1 MLGSIA
7 SSLGFGSGLNV
18 SQLVADLASASRTPK
33 IGRIDALA
41 QATQAKISAVAQARS
56 DLDGFAS
63 ALKDLLAQGTLSSQP
78 SVSDATMLSA
88 TAIPGTPLGSYAGS
102 IEVLQLAS
110 AQSVYSALV
119 PAATD
124 PIGLGSMTLTVGA
137 TSFPITIDG
146 TNNSLNG
153 LASAINASGSNVRAS
168 IATDNGQVRL
178 VLKGETG
185 AAQAFTLAADAGADP
200 ALAQFA
206 YGTGGAMQS
215 AQTAADAQIEVDGI
229 PYSRTSNNFSDVIPG
244 MALSLKKAVP
254 GQIVSL
260 GSTRPTEGLR
270 QAVTDFIAVFNQMK
284 ASLKEA
290 QAAAGGTNALRVL
303 DRQLSAFVNTALTS
317 DLTVNKLTDIG
328 ISTNRDGT
336 LSVNAAK
343 LEAALTAS
351 PDAVEALF
359 NPRRD
364 ATHTAA
370 TDPGI
375 SDALDIIRTGA
386 LSPDGLIGGL
396 TKGLQKEA
404 AEIAKNRE
412 RIEAREDA
420 YRLRLEKQYGS
431 LDARIGAFKA
441 TQSYLEQQIKLWSNE
456 S

>member
-7 SSLGFGSGLNV
+7 NSLGFGSGLNV

-56 DLDGFAS
+56 NLDGFAT

-78 SVSDATMLSA
+78 SVSDASMLSA
-88 TAIPGTPLGSYAGS
+88 TAIPGTPLGNYAGS
-102 IEVLQLAS
+102 MEILQLAS

-119 PAATD
+119 PAAAD
-124 PIGLGSMTLTVGA
+124 PIGLGGMTLTVGA
-137 TSFPITIDG
+137 TSFPITINS
-146 TNNSLNG
+146 TNNSLTG
-153 LASAINASGSNVRAS
+153 LADAINASGSNVRAS

-185 AAQAFTLAADAGADP
+185 AAQAFTLTADAGANP
-200 ALAQFA
+200 ALTQFA
-206 YGTGGAMQS
+206 YGTGGTMQS
-215 AQTAADAQIEVDGI
+215 AQAAADAQIKVDGI

-244 MALSLKKAVP
+244 MAISLKKAVP
-254 GQIVSL
+254 GQMVSL

-284 ASLKEA
+284 ASLKGA

-317 DLTVNKLTDIG
+317 DPAVNKLTDIG

-364 ATHTAA
+364 ATHTTA

-375 SDALDIIRTGA
+375 SDALDAIRVGA
-386 LSPDGLIGGL
+386 LAPDGLLGGL

-420 YRLRLEKQYGS
+420 YRVRLEKQYGS

>member
-7 SSLGFGSGLNV
+7 TSLGFGSGLNV
-18 SQLVADLASASRTPK
+18 SQLVSDLATASRAPK

-41 QATQAKISAVAQARS
+41 QVTQAKISAVAQARS
-56 DLDGFAS
+56 NLDGFAT
-63 ALKDLLAQGTLSSQP
+63 ALKDLLAQGTLTSQP
-78 SVSDATMLSA
+78 SVSDANMLSA
-88 TAIPGTPLGSYAGS
+88 TGISGTALGNYAGS
-102 IEVLQLAS
+102 IEILQLAS
-110 AQSVYSALV
+110 AQSVYSVLV
-119 PAATD
+119 PAGAD
-124 PIGLGSMTLTVGA
+124 PIGLGGMTLTVGA
-137 TSFPITIDG
+137 TSFAITIDN

-153 LASAINASGSNVRAS
+153 LADAINGSGSNVRAS

-178 VLKGETG
+178 VLKGDSG
-185 AAQAFTLAADAGADP
+185 AAQAFTLTTDGGADP
-200 ALAQFA
+200 SLQQF
-206 YGTGGAMQS
+206 GFGVGGAMQS
-215 AQTAADAQIEVDGI
+215 AQAASDAQIKVDGI
-229 PYSRTSNNFSDVIPG
+229 PYNRASNSFSDVIPG
-244 MALSLKKAVP
+244 IKISLKKAAL

-270 QAVTDFIAVFNQMK
+270 QAVTDFVGVFNQMK
-284 ASLKEA
+284 VSLKAA

-303 DRQLSAFVNTALTS
+303 DRQLSAFVNTSLTG
-317 DLTVNKLTDIG
+317 DPVVNKLTDIG

-336 LSVNAAK
+336 LSVNSTR
-343 LEAALTAS
+343 LEAALSAN

-364 ATHTAA
+364 ATHTSV

-375 SDALDIIRTGA
+375 SDALDAIRTSA
-386 LSPDGLIGGL
+386 LAPDGLLGGL

-404 AEIAKNRE
+404 AEITKNRE

-420 YRLRLEKQYGS
+420 YRARLEKQYGS

-456 S
+456 

>member
-7 SSLGFGSGLNV
+7 NSLGFGSGLNV
-18 SQLVADLASASRTPK
+18 SQLVSDLASASRAPK

-56 DLDGFAS
+56 NLDGFAT

-78 SVSDATMLSA
+78 IVSDANMLSA
-88 TAIPGTPLGSYAGS
+88 SAIPGTPLGNYAGS
-102 IEVLQLAS
+102 IEILQLAS
-110 AQSVYSALV
+110 AQSIYSVPV
-119 PAATD
+119 PAVTD
-124 PIGLGSMTLTVGA
+124 AIGLGSMTLTVGA
-137 TSFPITIDG
+137 NSFPITIDSS
-146 TNNSLNG
+146 NNSLTG
-153 LASAINASGSNVRAS
+153 LADAINASGSKVRAS

-185 AAQAFTLAADAGADP
+185 AAQAFTLTADVGADP
-200 ALAQFA
+200 ALARFA
-206 YGTGGAMQS
+206 FGTGGAMQS
-215 AQTAADAQIEVDGI
+215 AQVAADAQIKVDGI

-244 MALSLKKAVP
+244 MAISLKKAGP

-260 GSTRPTEGLR
+260 GATRPTEGLR

-284 ASLKEA
+284 QSLKGA

-303 DRQLSAFVNTALTS
+303 DRQLSAFVNTSLTS
-317 DLTVNKLTDIG
+317 DPAVNKLTDIG

-343 LEAALTAS
+343 LEAVLKVS

-364 ATHTAA
+364 ATHTAT

-375 SDALDIIRTGA
+375 SDALDAIRAGA
-386 LSPDGLIGGL
+386 LAPDGLLGGL

-412 RIEAREDA
+412 RIEARENA
-420 YRLRLEKQYGS
+420 YRVRLERQYGS

-441 TQSYLEQQIKLWSNE
+441 TQSYLEQQIKLWSND

>member
-7 SSLGFGSGLNV
+7 NSLGFGSGLNV
-18 SQLVADLASASRTPK
+18 SQLVSDLASASRTPK

-41 QATQAKISAVAQARS
+41 QATQAKISAVGQARS
-56 DLDGFAS
+56 DLDGFAT
-63 ALKDLLAQGTLSSQP
+63 ALKTLLAQGTLSSQP
-78 SVSDATMLSA
+78 SVSDASMLSA
-88 TAIPGTPLGSYAGS
+88 TAIPGTPLGNYAGS
-102 IEVLQLAS
+102 IEILQLAA

-119 PAATD
+119 PAATV
-124 PIGLGSMTLTVGA
+124 PIGLGGMTLTVGA
-137 TSFPITIDG
+137 TSFAITIDN
-146 TNNSLNG
+146 TNNSLTG
-153 LASAINASGSNVRAS
+153 LADAINASGSNVRAS
-168 IATDNGQVRL
+168 ITTDNGQVRL

-185 AAQAFTLAADAGADP
+185 AAQAFTLTADAGADP
-200 ALAQFA
+200 GLQRFA
-206 YGTGGAMQS
+206 FGAAGAMQS
-215 AQTAADAQIEVDGI
+215 AQAAADAQIKVDGI
-229 PYSRTSNNFSDVIPG
+229 PYSRTSNSFSDVVPG
-244 MALSLKKAVP
+244 MAISLKKAVP
-254 GQIVSL
+254 GQTISL

-284 ASLKEA
+284 NSLKGA

-303 DRQLSAFVNTALTS
+303 DRQLSAFVNTSLTS
-317 DLTVNKLTDIG
+317 DPAVNKLTDIG
-328 ISTNRDGT
+328 ISTGRDGT
-336 LSVNAAK
+336 LSVNAAR
-343 LEAALTAS
+343 LEAALSAS

-364 ATHTAA
+364 ATHTTV

-375 SDALDIIRTGA
+375 SDALDAIRTGA
-386 LSPDGLIGGL
+386 LAPDGLLGGL

-431 LDARIGAFKA
+431 LDARIGAFRA

>member
-7 SSLGFGSGLNV
+7 TSLGFGSGLNV
-18 SQLVADLASASRTPK
+18 SQLVSDLATASRAPK

-41 QATQAKISAVAQARS
+41 QVTQAKISAVAQARS
-56 DLDGFAS
+56 NLDGFAT
-63 ALKDLLAQGTLSSQP
+63 ALKDLLAQGTLTSQP
-78 SVSDATMLSA
+78 SVSDANMLSA
-88 TAIPGTPLGSYAGS
+88 TGISGTALGNYAGS
-102 IEVLQLAS
+102 IEILQLAS
-110 AQSVYSALV
+110 AQSVYSVLV
-119 PAATD
+119 PAGAD
-124 PIGLGSMTLTVGA
+124 PIGLGGMTLTVGA
-137 TSFPITIDG
+137 TSFAIMIDN

-153 LASAINASGSNVRAS
+153 LADAINGSGSNVRAS

-178 VLKGETG
+178 VLKGDSG
-185 AAQAFTLAADAGADP
+185 AAQAFTLTADGGADP
-200 ALAQFA
+200 SLQQF
-206 YGTGGAMQS
+206 GFGVGGAMQS
-215 AQTAADAQIEVDGI
+215 AQAASDAQIKVDGI
-229 PYSRTSNNFSDVIPG
+229 PGIKI
-244 MALSLKKAVP
+244 SLKKAAL

-270 QAVTDFIAVFNQMK
+270 QAVTDFVGVFNQMK
-284 ASLKEA
+284 VSLKAA

-303 DRQLSAFVNTALTS
+303 DRQLSAFVNTSLTG
-317 DLTVNKLTDIG
+317 DPVVNKLTDIG

-336 LSVNAAK
+336 LSVNSTR
-343 LEAALTAS
+343 LEAALSAN

-364 ATHTAA
+364 ATHTSV

-375 SDALDIIRTGA
+375 SDALDAIRTSA
-386 LSPDGLIGGL
+386 LAPDGLLGGL

-404 AEIAKNRE
+404 AEITKNRE

-420 YRLRLEKQYGS
+420 YRARLEKQYGS

-456 S
+456 

>member
-7 SSLGFGSGLNV
+7 NSLGFGSGLNV
-18 SQLVADLASASRTPK
+18 SQLVSDLASASRAPK

-56 DLDGFAS
+56 NLDGFAT

-78 SVSDATMLSA
+78 SVSDANMLSA
-88 TAIPGTPLGSYAGS
+88 SAIPGTPLGNYAGS
-102 IEVLQLAS
+102 IEIVQLAS

-119 PAATD
+119 PAATG
-124 PIGLGSMTLTVGA
+124 PIGLGGMTLTVGA
-137 TSFPITIDG
+137 TSFAINIDA
-146 TNNSLNG
+146 TNNSLTG
-153 LASAINASGSNVRAS
+153 LADAINASGSTIRAS
-168 IATDNGQVRL
+168 IAADNGQVRL
-178 VLKGETG
+178 VLKGATG
-185 AAQAFTLAADAGADP
+185 AAQAFTLTADAGADP
-200 ALAQFA
+200 ALQRFA
-206 YGTGGAMQS
+206 FGGSGGMQS
-215 AQTAADAQIEVDGI
+215 AQAAADAQIKVDGI
-229 PYSRTSNNFSDVIPG
+229 PYSRTSNSFSDVVPG
-244 MALSLKKAVP
+244 MAISLKKAVP

-270 QAVTDFIAVFNQMK
+270 QAVTDFVGVFNQMK
-284 ASLKEA
+284 ASLKDA

-317 DLTVNKLTDIG
+317 DPPVNKLTDIG
-328 ISTNRDGT
+328 ISTGRDGT
-336 LSVNAAK
+336 LSVNTAK
-343 LEAALTAS
+343 LEAALSAN

-364 ATHTAA
+364 ATHTAL

-375 SDALDIIRTGA
+375 SDALDAIRTGA
-386 LSPDGLIGGL
+386 LAPDGLLGGL

-404 AEIAKNRE
+404 AEIAKSRE
-412 RIEAREDA
+412 RIEARESA
-420 YRLRLEKQYGS
+420 YRVRLEKQYGS

-456 S
+456 Q